1 MSAVLTRFKTV
12 SAVRIEEYRDKDH
25 TYVYVD
31 GHIYPGRYEHALKHY
46 EEKEQHAPANK
57 S

>member
-12 SAVRIEEYRDKDH
+12 SAVSIEEYRDKDH